1 MGSSW
6 AEAWGL
12 FFYCE
17 GGTRRDGRAGERLG
31 RGGGGGPGR
40 GGERGGT
47 GGEGRAEGGYAPE
60 RGANG

>member
-1 MGSSW
+1 MRRMGSSW

-17 GGTRRDGRAGERLG
+17 GGTRRDGRAD
-31 RGGGGGPGR
+31 
-40 GGERGGT
+40 
-47 GGEGRAEGGYAPE
+47 GGYAPE